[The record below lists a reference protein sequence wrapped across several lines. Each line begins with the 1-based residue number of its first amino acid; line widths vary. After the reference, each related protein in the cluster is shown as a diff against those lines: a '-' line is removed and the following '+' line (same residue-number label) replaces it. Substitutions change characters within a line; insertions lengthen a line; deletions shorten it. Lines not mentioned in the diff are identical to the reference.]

1 MSLSVGGQQPEW
13 PAGDQRRRRSHFLLR
28 DISKHGCLQ
37 QEPSTVIL
45 TQGGKITSLWRHQ
58 SHRGQGMVGSEG
70 SDVQSF
76 LFSLY
81 LPCCLFILLW
91 LWIVC
96 LSVWVE
102 MSSGWDAGTAS
113 PLGVITRVGYRE
125 PVPIWNRFQYNRYL
139 PGPKCN
145 ADFGA
150 WANWPMAKPRPSNAD
165 EPMAV

>member
-113 PLGVITRVGYRE
+113 PLGVITPLICPGE
-125 PVPIWNRFQYNRYL
+125 PTRRSAPAPTSPFGTPLIRQSLIWHRQNNY
-139 PGPKCN
+139 PECTP
-145 ADFGA
+145 
-150 WANWPMAKPRPSNAD
+150 AD
-165 EPMAV
+165 EPP